1 MANKDSDRWTDTPVQ
16 GASPHKFLAAMRPLN
31 GKWKIEILA
40 VLTERKHRFGEL
52 KRALPG
58 ITQHVLSVQLREL
71 EADGLVLR
79 TAFPEKPPR
88 VEYCATEAVAGLE
101 AVFEAVIAWAEKYGQ
116 PLTAEQ
122 FERVPF
128 RVTEERGRRVLI

>member
-1 MANKDSDRWTDTPVQ
+1 MANKKTYRFADTPLQVS
-16 GASPHKFLAAMRPLN
+16 SPRKFLTAMRPLA

-40 VLTERKHRFGEL
+40 VLTERTHRFGEL

-79 TAFPEKPPR
+79 TAYPEKPPR
-88 VEYCATEAVAGLE
+88 VEYCATEAVVGLE
-101 AVFEAVIAWAEKYGQ
+101 PVFAAVIAWSEKYG
-116 PLTAEQ
+116 PLAEDE
-122 FERVPF
+122 FEQVPF
-128 RVTEERGRRVLI
+128 RVIGERRGAVL

>member
-1 MANKDSDRWTDTPVQ
+1 MANKMTDRFADTPLQ
-16 GASPHKFLAAMRPLN
+16 GSSPRKFLTAMRPLA

-40 VLTERKHRFGEL
+40 VLTERTHRFGEL

-79 TAFPEKPPR
+79 TAYPEKPPR
-88 VEYCATEAVAGLE
+88 VEYCTTEAVVGLE
-101 AVFEAVIAWAEKYGQ
+101 PVFAAVIAWAEKYGT
-116 PLTAEQ
+116 PADDE

-128 RVTEERGRRVLI
+128 RVIMERRAGL

>member
-1 MANKDSDRWTDTPVQ
+1 MAYGKTDRRGDAPVQ
-16 GASPHKFLAAMRPLN
+16 GSSPQKFLTAMRPLA

-40 VLTERKHRFGEL
+40 VLTERTHRFGEL

-79 TAFPEKPPR
+79 TAYPERPPR
-88 VEYCATEAVAGLE
+88 VEYCATEAVVGLE
-101 AVFEAVIAWAEKYGQ
+101 PVFAAVIAWAEKYA
-116 PLTAEQ
+116 PPAYDEFDRL
-122 FERVPF
+122 PF
-128 RVTEERGRRVLI
+128 RVILERGALPPP